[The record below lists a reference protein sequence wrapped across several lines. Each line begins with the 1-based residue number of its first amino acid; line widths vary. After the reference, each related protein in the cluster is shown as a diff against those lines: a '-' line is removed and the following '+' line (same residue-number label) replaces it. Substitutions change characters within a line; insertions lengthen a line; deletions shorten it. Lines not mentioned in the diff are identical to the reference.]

1 MLEIRSKKTL
11 YDNPNENNFAT
22 KQMYILAYKYILI
35 NTPHQQIIV
44 SPLKDRPY
52 ISVLHNIIIIIIIM
66 SPSPSQTESSMQM
79 PLPKFHFE

>member
-1 MLEIRSKKTL
+1 MLEVRSKKTL

-35 NTPHQQIIV
+35 NTPHQQLIV

-52 ISVLHNIIIIIIIM
+52 ISVLHNIIIIYYVSFSFPNRVINADAAAKV
-66 SPSPSQTESSMQM
+66 P
-79 PLPKFHFE
+79 F